1 MDLRGGDA
9 AGALGDF
16 YGVDAVYA
24 GLLAQVMARC
34 KCGGCALLG
43 RGRALC
49 KSNIVIW
56 RAECLPGFV

>member
-9 AGALGDF
+9 AGAVGNF

-49 KSNIVIW
+49 KSNIVIG
-56 RAECLPGFV
+56 AVLDKQSC